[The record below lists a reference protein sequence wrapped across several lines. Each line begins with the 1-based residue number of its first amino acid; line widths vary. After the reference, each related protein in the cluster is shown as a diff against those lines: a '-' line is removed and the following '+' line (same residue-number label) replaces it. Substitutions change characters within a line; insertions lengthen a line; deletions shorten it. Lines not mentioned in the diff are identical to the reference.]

1 MKRHFEEVEEEL
13 KYRLLH
19 MGSLV
24 EEMIHLAVMGLLERR
39 GGPLEKV
46 FKNEQE
52 VNQLHIEIDDRCLK
66 LLALFQPAAT
76 DLRFIM
82 GAIKINS
89 DLERIGDQAVNISQT
104 TEVLLRYPQLEKK
117 LFDIPRMAELAQ
129 RMVKDSLD
137 AYVKRDV
144 DLARSVVARDEEED
158 RLKSEAFNELLQL
171 MQADSSAVNRALSL
185 ILISRNLERI
195 ADHATNIA
203 EDVIFMVLGKDIRH
217 HSEEDLPCLERRFKT
232 FRDREPHRNRTHERS
247 GG

>member
-1 MKRHFEEVEEEL
+1 MKRHYEEVEEEL

-24 EEMIHLAVMGLLERR
+24 EEMIHLAVMSLLERTKE
-39 GGPLEKV
+39 PLEKV
-46 FKNEQE
+46 WQNEKE

-66 LLALFQPAAT
+66 MLALYQPAST
-76 DLRFIM
+76 DLRFIV
-82 GAIKINS
+82 GALKINS

-104 TEVLLRYPQLEKK
+104 TSIFLGHPQLEKK
-117 LFDIPRMAELAQ
+117 LFDIPRMAELAK

-137 AYVKRDV
+137 AYVKKDV
-144 DLARSVVARDEEED
+144 ELARSVVQRDSEED
-158 RLKSEAFNELLQL
+158 KLKSEAFHELMHL
-171 MQADSSAVNRALSL
+171 MQSDSSTIQRALSL

-217 HSEEDLPCLERRFKT
+217 HVADEESISPK
-232 FRDREPHRNRTHERS
+232 
-247 GG
+247 

>member
-1 MKRHFEEVEEEL
+1 VKRHFEEVEEEL

-24 EEMIHLAVMGLLERR
+24 EEMIHLAVLSLLERNQET
-39 GGPLEKV
+39 LKKV
-46 FKNEQE
+46 FENERE

-66 LLALFQPAAT
+66 LLALFQPTAA

-89 DLERIGDQAVNISQT
+89 DLERIGDQAVNVSQT

-117 LFDIPRMAELAQ
+117 LFDIPRMAELAK

-144 DLARSVVARDEEED
+144 DLARSVVARDSEED
-158 RLKSEAFNELLQL
+158 QLKSEAFNELLQL
-171 MQADSSAVNRALSL
+171 MQADSSAINRALSL

-217 HSEEDLPCLERRFKT
+217 HTEDAPRA
-232 FRDREPHRNRTHERS
+232 NIS
-247 GG
+247 IV

>member
-1 MKRHFEEVEEEL
+1 VKRHFEEVEEEL

-24 EEMIHLAVMGLLERR
+24 EEMIHLAVMGLIERKKEVLEQVYER
-39 GGPLEKV
+39 EKQV
-46 FKNEQE
+46 NLLHVE
-52 VNQLHIEIDDRCLK
+52 VDDRCFK
-66 LLALFQPAAT
+66 LLALYQPTAV
-76 DLRFIM
+76 DLRFVM

-104 TEVLLRYPQLEKK
+104 TEVLLRYPQLDKK
-117 LFDIPRMAELAQ
+117 LFDIPRMADVAKKML
-129 RMVKDSLD
+129 KDALD

-144 DLARSVVARDEEED
+144 ELARLVVERDSEED

-171 MQADSSAVNRALSL
+171 MQSDSSTINRALSL

-217 HSEEDLPCLERRFKT
+217 HFEETVSK
-232 FRDREPHRNRTHERS
+232 
-247 GG
+247 

>member
-24 EEMIHLAVMGLLERR
+24 EEMIHLAVLSLVDRKKE
-39 GGPLEKV
+39 PLSKV
-46 FKNEQE
+46 YQNEQE
-52 VNQLHIEIDDRCLK
+52 VNQLHIEIDDRCFK
-66 LLALFQPAAT
+66 MLALFQPTAT

-117 LFDIPRMAELAQ
+117 LFDIPRMAELAKK
-129 RMVKDSLD
+129 MVKDSLD
-137 AYVKRDV
+137 SYVKRDV

-158 RLKSEAFNELLQL
+158 RLKSEAFNILLQL
-171 MQADSSAVNRALSL
+171 MQSDSSAVNRALSL

-217 HSEEDLPCLERRFKT
+217 HAEEAEEKVKSSD
-232 FRDREPHRNRTHERS
+232 
-247 GG
+247 